1 MVKLSLR
8 SERDLEEAA
17 RLLWEAK
24 TQRDVNQMEIES
36 HLNELTEIRNNLRKQ
51 ETGGEARDQAMSEG
65 K

>member
-1 MVKLSLR
+1 MRYVLSVSARLFHPHPFVLR
-8 SERDLEEAA
+8 SE
-17 RLLWEAK
+17 
-24 TQRDVNQMEIES
+24 DVNQMEIES